1 MNPPPEAKI
10 ASSYFI
16 DVRMLMLNGGTLVE
30 SYPRLMDW

>member
-16 DVRMLMLNGGTLVE
+16 DVRMLMLNGGALVE
-30 SYPRLMDW
+30 FYPRLMDW

>member
-16 DVRMLMLNGGTLVE
+16 DVRMLMLNGGILVE